1 MEYDELKDIL
11 KLDIPKPSKD
21 FNKLLNA
28 CKRNQFNNN
37 RFLLSF
43 VLDSLVVVC
52 ILVLGIVLFSNK
64 VPNNVIQ
71 INNSIEN
78 LRKVDNCED
87 KLMEI
92 MRLRREINTISSTN
106 QSKIAL
112 KELAYEETNTVK
124 ELKQSVDWKN
134 YFKAESSYSTLEM
147 IGDFSESKKYRVIGD
162 VLRPLTT
169 YERRINDSQFNADFI
184 SLIDVPFAEIVEE
197 LDGNR
202 IVNTLRENTNV
213 GETRAPYEVMTIV
226 NNNIILEIM
235 IFPCGYIVI
244 RNMTIV
250 DNRLAINNEYI
261 SLISV
266 DYNEFYDLLSKEN
279 LANYNFDYGY
289 EEQVELFTNDYL
301 MTHTIDS
308 LTFHLDAASSLLT
321 IVNDENSINTFLSF
335 FNIEK
340 EMYAKELYYINSY
353 EMSSI
358 NIGIVAKS
366 EDGMIDKW
374 SCSVSNEGI
383 LYIKPYESQY
393 VYYTNKECVDY
404 FGLLEYIKGC
414 NK

>member
-1 MEYDELKDIL
+1 MEFDELKDLL

-28 CKRNQFNNN
+28 CQRNHYNNN
-37 RFLLSF
+37 RFKLSF
-43 VLDSLVVVC
+43 VLYSLIIVC

-78 LRKVDNCED
+78 LSKVENCED
-87 KLMEI
+87 KIMEI
-92 MRLRREINTISSTN
+92 VRLRREINTISSTS

-124 ELKQSVDWKN
+124 KLKQSVDWKN
-134 YFKAESSYSTLEM
+134 YFQSESSYSTLEM

-169 YERRINDSQFNADFI
+169 YERRINDSQFNTYFI

-213 GETRAPYEVMTIV
+213 NETRAPYEVMTIV
-226 NNNIILEIM
+226 NNNIMLEIM
-235 IFPCGYIVI
+235 IFSCGYIVI

-250 DNRLAINNEYI
+250 DNSLVINSEYI

-321 IVNDENSINTFLSF
+321 VVNDANSINTFLSF
-335 FNIEK
+335 FNIEN
-340 EMYAKELYYINSY
+340 ELYAKELYYINSY

-358 NIGIVAKS
+358 HIGIVAKS
-366 EDGMIDKW
+366 EDGMIDNW

-383 LYIKPYESQY
+383 LYIKHYESQY